1 SADDLPERIRAYLQ
15 AQLPA
20 YMLPSAVVVLDALP
34 LTPNGKVDRRALPA
48 PAIRRDAD
56 APPAE
61 PRTEVERALAAVWT
75 EVLRIERVYLN
86 DNFFD
91 LGGHSLLA
99 TQVVTRVR
107 EALGVELPLARVFE
121 APTLAQLAE
130 AVETAQLEAMAAL
143 MDDLDEL
150 SDEQVLALLEAEGA
164 LLGGGAR

>member
-1 SADDLPERIRAYLQ
+1 
-15 AQLPA
+15 
-20 YMLPSAVVVLDALP
+20 MDALP
-34 LTPNGKVDRRALPA
+34 LTANGKVDRRALPA
-48 PAIRRDAD
+48 PAVRRDD

-75 EVLRIERVYLN
+75 EVLRTDRVYLN

-121 APTLAQLAE
+121 APTLAQLSA
-130 AVETAQLEAMAAL
+130 AVEAAQLEAMAAL

-150 SDEQVLALLEAEGA
+150 SHEQVLALLEAEGA
-164 LLGGGAR
+164 LAGGGGR